1 MPLANGQLS
10 VLLVI
15 GVNAALVAVLIWMRM
30 LARPKGS
37 ILRLRR
43 RLEAFLL
50 YEALILSS
58 LVMLV
63 PFYWMLVT
71 SFKDRETA
79 NAFPP
84 VWTPARVQYTAID
97 TETGN
102 AVPVRLL
109 GVQREEG
116 QLVPAVPESEMEFRA
131 VRDGEYSITREVPIE
146 GARLM
151 MVDPRLLQSDLVTS
165 LDGRNFIRAWYA
177 PEVATRGAVNFGNA
191 FWVSV
196 YTGVLVT
203 LGTLFTSAL
212 AAFAFAK
219 MTFVGKGLFF
229 YIVLLTMMIPGQVLL
244 IPNFLTLSMLGWL
257 DTPMALV
264 APFLA
269 SVFTIFLMRQFF
281 MTVPDDLWDAAQ
293 IDGAGRF
300 RFLWQIVA
308 PLSKPVFVTA
318 GIFLFLGNW
327 NALLWPLIATS
338 SPEMRTLMVAL
349 QTFNQESGQEFEL
362 LMAASTMAVLPII
375 ILFFLLQRF
384 FIAGIARTGLK

>member
-1 MPLANGQLS
+1 MMPTPGQAFLLLFLALNA
-10 VLLVI
+10 LLV
-15 GVNAALVAVLIWMRM
+15 LVLVWTRM
-30 LARPKGS
+30 LARPS
-37 ILRLRR
+37 RTVMRLTRR
-43 RLEAFLL
+43 IESFLL
-50 YEALILSS
+50 YQALVVAS

-63 PFYWMLVT
+63 PFYWMVVT

-84 VWTPARVQYTAID
+84 VWTPSRVQNVAID
-97 TETGN
+97 PETGEQV
-102 AVPVRLL
+102 AVRLL

-116 QLVPAVPESEMEFRA
+116 ELVPAVPEDQMEFRS
-131 VRDGEYSITREVPIE
+131 VRDGEYSVTREVPKE
-146 GARLM
+146 GARTL
-151 MVDPRLLQSDLVTS
+151 MVDPSQLESSLVTR

-177 PEVATRGAVNFGNA
+177 PEMATRGAVNFGNA
-191 FWVSV
+191 FWVSI

-203 LGTLFTSAL
+203 MATLFTSAL

-219 MTFVGKGLFF
+219 MAFAGKGLFF
-229 YIVLLTMMIPGQVLL
+229 YIVILTMMIPGQVLL
-244 IPNFLTLSMLGWL
+244 IPNFLTLSALGWL
-257 DTPMALV
+257 DTPLALI
-264 APFLA
+264 APFTA

-281 MTVPDDLWDAAQ
+281 MTIPDDLWDAAQ
-293 IDGAGRF
+293 IDGSGRF

-349 QTFNQESGQEFEL
+349 QTFNEESGQEFEL
-362 LMAASTMAVLPII
+362 LMAAATMAVLPII
-375 ILFFLLQRF
+375 TLFFLLQRF